1 MLMVLSVYVCNVE
14 WLLST
19 GRYDYEQLFDSVLEA
34 SEIWAENMSYD
45 TRFAQQRELEKTQ
58 MQVGE
63 PAKVVRKAIFEERR
77 VKITRRG
84 RRSTRTSP

>member
-1 MLMVLSVYVCNVE
+1 MFTVRL
-14 WLLST
+14 T

-34 SEIWAENMSYD
+34 SGIWAEQMSYD

-63 PAKVVRKAIFEERR
+63 LNMKTISENHFIALPCTQK
-77 VKITRRG
+77 
-84 RRSTRTSP
+84 